1 MSARPMPKF
10 TKAPPELVTR
20 FGDAIR
26 PLMNEIEPRQMFG
39 YPCAFANGY
48 MFTGLFQ
55 DFMHVRLS
63 DADRAEFLK
72 ISGAHVFEP
81 MPGRPMKGYV
91 ALPPSILNSD
101 AELDRWLRKSLA
113 YVQSMPTKVK
123 KPKKAAKK

>member
-1 MSARPMPKF
+1 MPQF

-20 FGDAIR
+20 FDDALR

-72 ISGAHVFEP
+72 ISGALIFEP
-81 MPGRPMKGYV
+81 MAGRPMKEYV
-91 ALPPSILNSD
+91 AVPPSILNSERD
-101 AELDRWLRKSLA
+101 LDRWLRRSLA
-113 YVQSMPTKVK
+113 YVQSMPPKAK
-123 KPKKAAKK
+123 KPKKATRK